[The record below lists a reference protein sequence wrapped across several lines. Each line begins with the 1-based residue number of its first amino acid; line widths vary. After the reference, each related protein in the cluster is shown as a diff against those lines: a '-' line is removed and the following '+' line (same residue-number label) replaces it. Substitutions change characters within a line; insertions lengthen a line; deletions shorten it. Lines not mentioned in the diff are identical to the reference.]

1 MTTVEPAPGAT
12 CDGDVPLR
20 RGSAYSYRCRACNK
34 CCRDKIIPVS
44 PYEIFLLARHLGL
57 STTEFI
63 ARHTEAGGT
72 ALQVDGDNVCVFLGD
87 RGCCVHPARP
97 LACRIYPLGAHIDA
111 DGDETFSELT
121 PHPETAGVYGREGTV
136 ADYLAAQGVAPF
148 MAAHARYAA
157 LHARMMEVLASSD
170 DAETQATQT
179 QVYNETRAAL
189 SASEAG
195 RAVSDWLDIDKMLG
209 DGARGIDAETVVSRH
224 IAAIEADLERMARED

>member
-44 PYEIFLLARHLGL
+44 PYEIFLLARHLDL
-57 STTEFI
+57 DTTAVI

-72 ALQVDGDNVCVFLGD
+72 VLQVEADNVCVFLGE
-87 RGCCVHPARP
+87 RGCAVHPARP

-111 DGDETFSELT
+111 DGDETFSRLE
-121 PHPETAGVYGREGTV
+121 PHPATAGVYGRDGTV

-148 MAAHARYAA
+148 MDAHARYAE
-157 LHARMMEVLASSD
+157 LHARMMEILLAAD
-170 DAETQATQT
+170 DAEAQA
-179 QVYNETRAAL
+179 YDEARAAL
-189 SASEAG
+189 PVSESG
-195 RAVSDWLDIDKMLG
+195 RAASDWLDIDKMLG
-209 DGARGIDAETVVSRH
+209 AAARNVVPETVVTRH
-224 IAAIEADLERMARED
+224 IAAIEADLTP